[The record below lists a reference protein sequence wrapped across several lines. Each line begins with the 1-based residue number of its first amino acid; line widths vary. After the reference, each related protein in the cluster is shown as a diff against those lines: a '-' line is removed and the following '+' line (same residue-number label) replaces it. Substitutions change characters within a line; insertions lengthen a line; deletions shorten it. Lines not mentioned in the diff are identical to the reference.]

1 MPQRARPAAA
11 CIRYSAGMVDTTI
24 SEVEWQALRVSCAVA
39 WRSAVYSLP
48 LAIVVAWSLTRR
60 RFIGR
65 FALDALIH
73 LPLVLP
79 PVLIGYGLLLLFGIH
94 GPIGAW
100 LHQHFGIRL
109 VFTLQGAALAS
120 AVMTFPLMVRSIRIA
135 LEHVDPGL
143 EEAARTLGAG
153 ALDCFLTI
161 TLPLMS
167 PGILAGTITAFVAAL
182 GEFGA
187 IITFAGNV
195 PGETQTLPL
204 ALYSALQRVDGDPL
218 AGRLALLSLG
228 IGITG
233 LALAELANHGLRRLL
248 GRPESN

>member
-1 MPQRARPAAA
+1 MPLPARPDAAR
-11 CIRYSAGMVDTTI
+11 IRYSAGMVDTTI
-24 SEVEWQALRVSCAVA
+24 SELEWQALRVSCAVA

-48 LAIVVAWSLTRR
+48 LAIAVAWALTRR
-60 RFIGR
+60 RFVGR

-100 LHQHFGIRL
+100 LQKHFDIRL
-109 VFTLQGAALAS
+109 VFSLQGAALAS
-120 AVMTFPLMVRSIRIA
+120 AVMTFPLLVRSIRIA
-135 LEHVDPGL
+135 LEHVDQGL

-153 ALDCFLTI
+153 ALDRFVTI

-167 PGILAGTITAFVAAL
+167 P
-182 GEFGA
+182 
-187 IITFAGNV
+187 GNV

-204 ALYSALQRVDGDPL
+204 ALYSALQRVDGDAL
-218 AGRLALLSLG
+218 AGRLALISLG
-228 IGITG
+228 IGTAG
-233 LALAELANHGLRRLL
+233 LALAEFANHSLRRLL
-248 GRPESN
+248 GRPGTN